1 MKSKLLISLLVS
13 QISLQSFGA
22 PFEVVI
28 ETPKESIQGSHLK
41 NSSVGLD
48 RLTTEG
54 AKDNDVLF
62 FKGDSW
68 VPAPLTGLRF
78 RGGWDPN
85 QNDPEILDASYM
97 DNGDEVD
104 AVTGDY
110 FIVTQS
116 VSDESWN
123 RGDWIVYNGKAWE
136 RINNTGAVL
145 SIFNRKPVVLPKTG
159 DYTWEQIDKTGS
171 SIFDLA
177 DVFAPLGDLTNFE
190 NYVLKWN
197 PADKRFELKEDNIGM
212 SGLVNS
218 SQVMDGTIV
227 DADIS
232 TNALIQ
238 VSKIDGYSG
247 GLGKLKVSGGVV
259 NNLKLDNKV
268 LKVGMAGK
276 VVIVDSSGGLQ
287 EIILSELK
295 KRFDDVVV
303 LFSTKEDRDSILSA
317 VGGADSYL
325 TGKVDSSTNA
335 RVWSNF
341 NLDIATEGSTHKFQ
355 TDENVWNAK
364 LNNYDVNNAPL
375 PLQQVGSVDTVNSG
389 LEKLEAQLDQGAGN
403 ILVHTP
409 QILDKAIDYKKHFS
423 INYPD
428 SGFLFLGGADPKSW
442 SIKMTSGLQFKGEKK
457 LSEFP
462 LPSPALSGDYFV
474 ISEGGDYNGT
484 IWNIGDWAIYDGS
497 SYLQINNTG
506 KVLDFNGRKGTIG
519 TCPDPNLCAN
529 VYDYSWK
536 MLDLT
541 GSKIQDIP
549 DVPTPSSFN
558 APNGGVYHIL
568 KRKNNQWVLKEDLS
582 GVAPGQSVSATSIGD
597 GVVMD
602 THVGNSILIDQ
613 IQNLRA
619 DLDKLLDRTGG
630 DVSGN
635 IDLQGV
641 YDLLGLKNIDGN
653 DFGKVIT
660 YAKDYQTILDTKQ
673 DKLNINGDSSS
684 VLIVEP
690 TTSNKVA
697 KKLDTVNLPEGST
710 NLYHTDQRVY
720 DSLGAPSGSG
730 SYSGVGND
738 INYAVSGSPDSIKV
752 AFEKLNDKISNAGN
766 LPANSVSGD
775 ALKEGSILPE
785 KLAPANNE
793 GETIIFRN
801 GDWSYGSISGFQ
813 MKNTWDLGG
822 TDNSSASAPDND
834 LVEGDYYI
842 ISADGKIDGE
852 EYYSND
858 WAVYNGSGFS
868 KISNAEYITSFN
880 GRVGIINPTQDD
892 YDWSKVVTGSDV
904 TKEKISLFEDVE
916 YTLGDNDADK
926 KKLLAWD
933 VGTSKWVPVDD
944 KEGLSSSPVLSDFS
958 VGANGQEKAVTNDDI
973 LSIAF
978 SDIDGLQSLFDSN
991 FINLSSDPVSFPS
1004 DINFDTNGAFSISG
1018 VGEIVNPNDGSN
1030 KFTPSALQTSCSAL
1044 DPTIFEKN
1052 FSDENLAT
1060 TDSRRVLNAD
1070 KKFVKLTPE
1079 NLMGSV
1085 ATLLFDPSKVQ
1096 NLPLTGFAQANA
1108 PYDLTPEDLNS
1119 PGSGTSLLEV
1129 FNKLAGKVNSF
1140 LNNESPGLE
1149 IATGGTIEINS
1160 GKNGKTIIVEETI
1173 DVNLLSSEISEI
1185 TIKRVDSTTTPSVV
1199 NVEVDAGVKIDG
1211 KTRITLASNYSS
1223 VTLKKIEIPNGG
1235 IEFVILRQNG
1245 TIN

>member
-1 MKSKLLISLLVS
+1 
-13 QISLQSFGA
+13 
-22 PFEVVI
+22 
-28 ETPKESIQGSHLK
+28 
-41 NSSVGLD
+41 
-48 RLTTEG
+48 
-54 AKDNDVLF
+54 
-62 FKGDSW
+62 
-68 VPAPLTGLRF
+68 
-78 RGGWDPN
+78 
-85 QNDPEILDASYM
+85 
-97 DNGDEVD
+97 
-104 AVTGDY
+104 
-110 FIVTQS
+110 
-116 VSDESWN
+116 
-123 RGDWIVYNGKAWE
+123 
-136 RINNTGAVL
+136 
-145 SIFNRKPVVLPKTG
+145 
-159 DYTWEQIDKTGS
+159 
-171 SIFDLA
+171 
-177 DVFAPLGDLTNFE
+177 
-190 NYVLKWN
+190 
-197 PADKRFELKEDNIGM
+197 
-212 SGLVNS
+212 
-218 SQVMDGTIV
+218 
-227 DADIS
+227 
-232 TNALIQ
+232 
-238 VSKIDGYSG
+238 
-247 GLGKLKVSGGVV
+247 
-259 NNLKLDNKV
+259 
-268 LKVGMAGK
+268 
-276 VVIVDSSGGLQ
+276 
-287 EIILSELK
+287 
-295 KRFDDVVV
+295 
-303 LFSTKEDRDSILSA
+303 
-317 VGGADSYL
+317 
-325 TGKVDSSTNA
+325 
-335 RVWSNF
+335 
-341 NLDIATEGSTHKFQ
+341 
-355 TDENVWNAK
+355 
-364 LNNYDVNNAPL
+364 
-375 PLQQVGSVDTVNSG
+375 
-389 LEKLEAQLDQGAGN
+389 
-403 ILVHTP
+403 
-409 QILDKAIDYKKHFS
+409 
-423 INYPD
+423 
-428 SGFLFLGGADPKSW
+428 
-442 SIKMTSGLQFKGEKK
+442 
-457 LSEFP
+457 
-462 LPSPALSGDYFV
+462 
-474 ISEGGDYNGT
+474 
-484 IWNIGDWAIYDGS
+484 
-497 SYLQINNTG
+497 
-506 KVLDFNGRKGTIG
+506 
-519 TCPDPNLCAN
+519 
-529 VYDYSWK
+529 

-738 INYAVSGSPDSIKV
+738 INYAASGSPDSIKV
-752 AFEKLNDKISNAGN
+752 AFEKLNDKVSNAGD
-766 LPANSVSGD
+766 LPADSVSGD
-775 ALKEGSILPE
+775 SLKQGSILPE

-842 ISADGKIDGE
+842 ISVDGKIDGE

-933 VGTSKWVPVDD
+933 AGTSKWVPLDD

-1173 DVNLLSSEISEI
+1173 DVNLLSGEVSEI
-1185 TIKRVDSTTTPSVV
+1185 TIKRVDSTTDPSVV
-1199 NVEVDAGVKIDG
+1199 NVEVDAGIKIDG